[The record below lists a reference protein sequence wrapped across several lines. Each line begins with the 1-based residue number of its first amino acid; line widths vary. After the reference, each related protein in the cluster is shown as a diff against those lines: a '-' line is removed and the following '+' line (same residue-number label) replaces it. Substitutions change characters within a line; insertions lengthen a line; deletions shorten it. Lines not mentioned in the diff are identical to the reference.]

1 MKTTRRKLIKIAGLA
16 LVAGLA
22 SCESLV
28 DNMNTDLNN
37 PTDASAS
44 LILTGA
50 QLGNVSVQ
58 EGHLARVAAM
68 WSGYFTGTD
77 RQYKDI
83 YSYNVTGASFNDVW
97 QFVYQGVVEQTKL
110 VITKSQATNNRL
122 VQGIAKITRANAL
135 GTAVACWGDIPYSQA
150 ADITQFPN
158 PAFES
163 QTEVYQKL
171 QTLLDEAIADLESGI
186 GTSPGAA
193 DIFYQGDAGKWKEAA
208 YTLKSRFYMET
219 REYELAYAA
228 AEKGITSAA
237 RSLVVTHGSTLNV
250 NENLMYAF
258 IARSRVGDINASLA
272 LAPKLLN
279 PTSATYRGNAKT
291 DETARYNHHFITVN
305 AAGTAIPVSPNTNST
320 NTSRGLFGQTAP
332 YPLATYSENMLTLAE
347 AGLRSSGT
355 MAGLEK
361 LNLFRAYLNAGGDLD
376 PTYKTGTYTY
386 KYEPYAAAD
395 IVPGGMLNKDGVTA
409 EQALLREILMERY
422 LTFNGQIL
430 GFNDLRRTRKEAMAV
445 HLPPSA
451 GTILP
456 ERMIYSEAE
465 VNSNSSAPKPVPGV
479 FVKTPV
485 NL

>member
-1 MKTTRRKLIKIAGLA
+1 MMKTTRRKLIKIAGLV
-16 LVAGLA
+16 LGAGLI

-37 PTDASAS
+37 PTDASAT

-110 VITKSQATNNRL
+110 VIAKSQTTNNRL
-122 VQGIAKITRANAL
+122 VQGIAKVTRAHAL
-135 GTAVACWGDIPYSQA
+135 GTAAACWGDVPFSEA
-150 ADITQFPN
+150 ADIAKFPN
-158 PAFES
+158 PAFEP
-163 QTEVYQKL
+163 QIEVYKKL

-193 DIFYQGDAGKWKEAA
+193 DIFFQGDAAKWKQAA
-208 YTLKSRFYMET
+208 YTLKSRFYVET
-219 REYELAYAA
+219 REYQLAYTAA
-228 AEKGITSAA
+228 GKGIAA
-237 RSLVVTHGSTLNV
+237 PGGSLVVTHGSTLNV

-258 IARSRVGDINASLA
+258 IARNRVGDINAALA

-279 PTSATYRGNAKT
+279 PASPDYHGNAKT
-291 DETARYNHHFITVN
+291 DETARYNHHFMTVN
-305 AAGTAIPVSPNTNST
+305 ASGTQIPVSPNTNSST
-320 NTSRGLFGQTAP
+320 TSRGLFGQSAP
-332 YPLATYSENMLTLAE
+332 YPLITFSENLLTLAE
-347 AGLRSSGT
+347 AGLRSGGL
-355 MAGLEK
+355 ANGLEK
-361 LNLFRAYLNAGGDLD
+361 LNAFRAYLNAGGDLD
-376 PTYKTGTYTY
+376 PTYKTYTY
-386 KYEPYAAAD
+386 RYEPYVAGDVA
-395 IVPGGMLNKDGVTA
+395 PGGMLNKDGIQA

-430 GFNDLRRTRKEAMAV
+430 GFNDLRRTRKEAVAV
-445 HLPPSA
+445 QLSPNA
-451 GTILP
+451 GAALP

-465 VNSNSSAPKPVPGV
+465 VNSNTSAPRPVPGV

>member
-1 MKTTRRKLIKIAGLA
+1 MMKTTKRKLIKIAGMILG
-16 LVAGLA
+16 AGLI

-37 PTDASAS
+37 PTDASAT

-110 VITKSQATNNRL
+110 VIAKSQTTNNRL
-122 VQGIAKITRANAL
+122 VQGIAKVTRAHAL
-135 GTAVACWGDIPYSQA
+135 GTAVACWGDVPFSEA
-150 ADITQFPN
+150 ADIAKFPN
-158 PAFES
+158 PAFEP
-163 QTEVYQKL
+163 QIEVYKKL

-193 DIFYQGDAGKWKEAA
+193 DIFFQGDSGKWKEVA
-208 YTLKSRFYMET
+208 YTLKSRFYLET
-219 REYELAYAA
+219 REYQLAYAA
-228 AEKGITSAA
+228 AGKGITAPG
-237 RSLVVTHGSTLNV
+237 RSLVVTHGNTLNV

-258 IARSRVGDINASLA
+258 IARSRVGDINAALA

-279 PTSATYRGNAKT
+279 PASPDYRGNAKT

-305 AAGTAIPVSPNTNST
+305 ASGTQVPVSPNTNSST
-320 NTSRGLFGQTAP
+320 TSRGLFGQSAP
-332 YPLATYSENMLTLAE
+332 YPLITFSENLLTLAE
-347 AGLRSSGT
+347 AGLRSGGLAT
-355 MAGLEK
+355 GLEK
-361 LNLFRAYLNAGGDLD
+361 LNAFRAFLNAGGDLD
-376 PTYKTGTYTY
+376 PTYKTYTY
-386 KYEPYAAAD
+386 RYEPYAAGDFA
-395 IVPGGMLNKDGVTA
+395 PGGMLNKDGIQA

-430 GFNDLRRTRKEAMAV
+430 GFNDLRRTRKEAVAV
-445 HLPPSA
+445 QLAPNA
-451 GTILP
+451 GAALP

-465 VNSNSSAPKPVPGV
+465 VNSNTSAPRPVPGV

>member
-1 MKTTRRKLIKIAGLA
+1 MKIAGLVLGA
-16 LVAGLA
+16 VLT

-110 VITKSQATNNRL
+110 VIAKSQTTNNRL
-122 VQGIAKITRANAL
+122 MQGIAKVTRAHAL
-135 GTAVACWGDIPYSQA
+135 GTAVACWGDVPFSEA
-150 ADITQFPN
+150 ADIAKFPN
-158 PAFES
+158 PAFEP
-163 QTEVYQKL
+163 QIEVYQKL

-186 GTSPGAA
+186 GSSPGAA
-193 DIFYQGDAGKWKEAA
+193 DIFFQGDAGKWKEAA

-219 REYELAYAA
+219 KEYQLAYAA
-228 AEKGITSAA
+228 AAKGITTAG
-237 RSLVVTHGSTLNV
+237 RSLVVTHGTTLNV

-258 IARSRVGDINASLA
+258 IARNRVGDINAALA

-279 PTSATYRGNAKT
+279 PASPDYRGNAKT

-305 AAGTAIPVSPNTNST
+305 ASGTQIPVSPNTSSST
-320 NTSRGLFGQTAP
+320 TSRGLFGQSAP
-332 YPLATYSENMLTLAE
+332 YPLVTFSENLLTLAE
-347 AGLRSSGT
+347 AGLRSSGVE
-355 MAGLEK
+355 AGLEK
-361 LNLFRAYLNAGGDLD
+361 LNAFRAYLNAGGDLD
-376 PTYKTGTYTY
+376 PTYKTLAYR
-386 KYEPYAAAD
+386 YEPYTTGD
-395 IVPGGMLNKDGVTA
+395 IAPGGMLNKDGIQA

-430 GFNDLRRTRKEAMAV
+430 GFNDLRRTRKEAVAV
-445 HLPPSA
+445 QLPPNA
-451 GTILP
+451 GAALP

-465 VNSNSSAPKPVPGV
+465 VNSNTSAPRPVPGV

>member
-1 MKTTRRKLIKIAGLA
+1 MKTTRRKLIKMAGLI
-16 LVAGLA
+16 LGAGLI

-110 VITKSQATNNRL
+110 VITKSQTTNNRL
-122 VQGIAKITRANAL
+122 VQGIAKVTRANAL
-135 GTAVACWGDIPYSQA
+135 GTAAACWGDVPFSEA
-150 ADITQFPN
+150 ADITKFPN
-158 PAFES
+158 PAFEP
-163 QTEVYQKL
+163 QIEVYKKL
-171 QTLLDEAIADLESGI
+171 QSLLDEAIADLESGI

-193 DIFYQGDAGKWKEAA
+193 DIFFQGDAGKWTEAA

-219 REYELAYAA
+219 REYKLAYAA
-228 AEKGITSAA
+228 AGKGIAA
-237 RSLVVTHGSTLNV
+237 SGRSLVVTHGSTLNV

-258 IARSRVGDINASLA
+258 IARNRVGDINAALA

-279 PTSATYRGNAKT
+279 PASPNYHGNAKT

-305 AAGTAIPVSPNTNST
+305 ASGTQIPVSPNTNST
-320 NTSRGLFGQTAP
+320 TTSRGLFGQSAP
-332 YPLATYSENMLTLAE
+332 YPLITFSENLLTLAE
-347 AGLRSSGT
+347 AGLRSEGVEI
-355 MAGLEK
+355 GLEK
-361 LNLFRAYLNAGGDLD
+361 LNAFRAYLNGGGDLD
-376 PTYKTGTYTY
+376 PTYKTYPY
-386 KYEPYAAAD
+386 RYEPYTAGD
-395 IVPGGMLNKDGVTA
+395 IAPGGMLNKDGVQA

-430 GFNDLRRTRKEAMAV
+430 GFNDLRRTRKETVAV
-445 HLPPSA
+445 QLPPNA
-451 GTILP
+451 GTALP

-465 VNSNSSAPKPVPGV
+465 VNSNTSAPRPVPGV
-479 FVKTPV
+479 FIKTPV